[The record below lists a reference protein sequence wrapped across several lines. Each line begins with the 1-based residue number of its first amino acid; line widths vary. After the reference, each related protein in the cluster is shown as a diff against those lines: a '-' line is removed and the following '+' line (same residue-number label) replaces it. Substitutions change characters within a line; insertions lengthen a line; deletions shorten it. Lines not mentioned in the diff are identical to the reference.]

1 MSEERYLLRIDEA
14 NKLLASADGNAALLY
29 LHILTEGGKLSISAA
44 ARDLRRSETE
54 IARAAELLRKLGL
67 MPKPEQLLE
76 PSELPPVTA
85 QDIVIRAQT
94 DGAFR
99 DLVSETERSL
109 GRVLSSH
116 DLEVLFGIYDHLG
129 LPADVIMLLLHHCI
143 DEYQARSGPGRMP
156 TMRYIEKEGWYWAE
170 QEIMSID
177 AAEAHLQRCRA
188 RQDAL
193 TQIREAL
200 QIRDRGFTPS
210 ERKYVESWI
219 AMGFGADAVAVA
231 YDRTML
237 NTGKLNWKYM
247 DSILRSWDGKHLYTA
262 EAIETGDPARRS
274 RRGAAPASS
283 NSEKIARMQKIY
295 DSMRDPKGKKEG

>member
-67 MPKPEQLLE
+67 MPKPEQPLE

-193 TQIREAL
+193 TQIR
-200 QIRDRGFTPS
+200 DRGFTPS

-237 NTGKLNWKYM
+237 NTGKLTWKYM

-295 DSMRDPKGKKEG
+295 DSMRDPKGNKEG

>member
-29 LHILTEGGKLSISAA
+29 LHILTEGGSFSISAA
-44 ARDLRRSETE
+44 ARDLRRSEAE

-67 MPKPEQLLE
+67 MPKPEPLLE
-76 PSELPPVTA
+76 PSELPNVTA
-85 QDIVIRAQT
+85 QDIVLRAQT
-94 DGAFR
+94 DTAFR
-99 DLVSETERSL
+99 DLVSETEKSL

-156 TMRYIEKEGWYWAE
+156 TMRYIEKEGWFWAE

-177 AAEAHLQRCRA
+177 AAEAHLQRCKA

-193 TQIREAL
+193 TQIKDAL

-210 ERKYVESWI
+210 ERKYVEGWI

-231 YDRTML
+231 YDRTVL
-237 NTGKLNWKYM
+237 NTGRLNWKYM
-247 DSILRSWDGKHLYTA
+247 DSIMRSWDGKHLYTA
-262 EAIETGDPARRS
+262 AAIESADPARRA

-283 NSEKIARMQKIY
+283 NIEKIARMQKIY
-295 DSMRDPKGKKEG
+295 DSMRNPNGKKEG

>member
-29 LHILTEGGKLSISAA
+29 LHILTEGGSFSISAA
-44 ARDLRRSETE
+44 ARDLRRSEAE

-67 MPKPEQLLE
+67 MPKPEPLLE
-76 PSELPPVTA
+76 PSELPNVTA
-85 QDIVIRAQT
+85 QDIVLRAQT

-99 DLVSETERSL
+99 DLVSETEQSL

-193 TQIREAL
+193 KQIRDAL
-200 QIRDRGFTPS
+200 QIRDRAFTPS
-210 ERKYVESWI
+210 ERKYVEGWI

-231 YDRTML
+231 YDRTVL

-247 DSILRSWDGKHLYTA
+247 DSILRSWGGKHLYTA
-262 EAIETGDPARRS
+262 EAIESGDPARRPRKS
-274 RRGAAPASS
+274 AAPAAD
-283 NSEKIARMQKIY
+283 NSRKIDRMRKVY
-295 DSMRDPKGKKEG
+295 DSMRDPNGKKEG